1 MGSRIHKEDRVIVCL
16 RDGEPGEIG
25 VSLWQE
31 ERVRGESD
39 ISHCFIRVGSTKTKP
54 KGSISVFFQVSFI

>member
-1 MGSRIHKEDRVIVCL
+1 MGSRIHKENRVIVCL

-31 ERVRGESD
+31 ERVRVKSD
-39 ISHCFIRVGSTKTKP
+39 ISHRFIRVWCTRVKP
-54 KGSISVFFQVSFI
+54 EGPFFVFSPVPCT